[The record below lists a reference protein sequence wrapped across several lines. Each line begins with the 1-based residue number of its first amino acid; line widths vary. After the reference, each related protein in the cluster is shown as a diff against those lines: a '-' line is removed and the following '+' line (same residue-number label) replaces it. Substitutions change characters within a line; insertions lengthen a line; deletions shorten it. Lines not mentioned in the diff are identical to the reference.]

1 MIKQIGRFFRAFI
14 FIMPLSLTSCESKI
28 DRNRIWIVGTNAT
41 YPPFEYVD
49 AQGEVVGF
57 DIDLAKAISEKLGK
71 QLEVRE
77 FAFDALILNLKKH
90 RIDAILA
97 GMSITP
103 SRQKEIA
110 LLPYYGDE
118 VQELM
123 VVSKRSLETPV
134 LPLTQHSSVAVQ
146 TGTFQEHYLLSQP
159 GICVRSFDSTLEVI
173 MEVRYGKSP
182 VAVLEPS
189 VGRVVLKDFP
199 NLVAT
204 RLELPPEC
212 WVLGCGLG
220 VAKDRPEEIQTIQ
233 QAITD
238 LKSEG
243 VIQSLTKKWQLSE
256 VAYE

>member
-1 MIKQIGRFFRAFI
+1 MMKQINRFFRVFFFI
-14 FIMPLSLTSCESKI
+14 TLLSLTGCQSKT
-28 DRNRIWIVGTNAT
+28 DPHRVWIVGTNAT

-49 AQGEVVGF
+49 AQGKVIGF
-57 DIDLAKAISEKLGK
+57 DIDLARVISEKLGK
-71 QLEVRE
+71 QLEIRE

-110 LLPYYGDE
+110 MLPYYGDE
-118 VQELM
+118 VQELT

-134 LPLTQHSSVAVQ
+134 FPLTQHSSVAVQ
-146 TGTFQEHYLLSQP
+146 TGTFQENYLLSQP

-182 VAVLEPS
+182 IAVLEPS

-199 NLVAT
+199 NLIAT
-204 RLELPPEC
+204 RLELPKES

-220 VAKDRPEEIQTIQ
+220 IAKDRPEEIEAVQ
-233 QAITD
+233 QAIAD

-243 VIQSLTKKWQLSE
+243 VIQSLSKKWQLSE
-256 VAYE
+256 IDYE